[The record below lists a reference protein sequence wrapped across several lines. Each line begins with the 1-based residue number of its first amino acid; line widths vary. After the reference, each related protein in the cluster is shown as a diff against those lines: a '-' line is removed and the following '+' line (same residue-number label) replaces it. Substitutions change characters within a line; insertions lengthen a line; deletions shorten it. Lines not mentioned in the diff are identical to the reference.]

1 MGKQAGSVFVQWMN
15 PKPPMRKLEVQRQN
29 EAEDAVCASAMAW
42 WRSEGAQGFYKRT
55 RGLGL

>member
-42 WRSEGAQGFYKRT
+42 WRSEGAQGF
-55 RGLGL
+55 